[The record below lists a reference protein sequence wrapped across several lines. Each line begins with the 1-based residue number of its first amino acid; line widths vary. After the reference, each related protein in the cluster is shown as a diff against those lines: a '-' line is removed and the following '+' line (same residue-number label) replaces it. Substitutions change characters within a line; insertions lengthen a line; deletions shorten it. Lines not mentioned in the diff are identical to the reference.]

1 MSVPLGDKITHSE
14 KYLLMIKHHVLKKE
28 KRRLSLSEIFSYE
41 VAYAFETKTFEQKGI
56 ELVENTPEEIKDLVI
71 EMDERL
77 KGTWVETEKD
87 LLFQKQFW
95 LIFQEH
101 IKKKNIYDLGVRG
114 RPLHGIIK
122 AKYGAKYLR
131 ANQDW
136 IK

>member
-1 MSVPLGDKITHSE
+1 
-14 KYLLMIKHHVLKKE
+14 
-28 KRRLSLSEIFSYE
+28 
-41 VAYAFETKTFEQKGI
+41 
-56 ELVENTPEEIKDLVI
+56 
-71 EMDERL
+71 MDERL
-77 KGTWVETEKD
+77 KCTWVETEED

-101 IKKKNIYDLGVRG
+101 IKKKNIYDIDVGG
-114 RPLHGIIK
+114 RSLHGIIK